1 MDTWAQGRAFLYAGS
16 DEVEYVY
23 RLEKS
28 TTFPRK
34 NVVRSFGGRLREL
47 DKCRPLDYMGDPKKT
62 ACDVL
67 ARQSEGSPTR

>member
-28 TTFPRK
+28 STFPRK

-47 DKCRPLDYMGDPKKT
+47 DKCRPLDYMGDPKKLHVT
-62 ACDVL
+62 F
-67 ARQSEGSPTR
+67 